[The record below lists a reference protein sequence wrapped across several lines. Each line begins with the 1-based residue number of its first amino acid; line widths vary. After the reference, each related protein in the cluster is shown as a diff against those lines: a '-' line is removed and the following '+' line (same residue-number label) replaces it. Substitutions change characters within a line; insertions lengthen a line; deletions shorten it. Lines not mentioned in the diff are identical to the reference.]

1 MVSAVSVESLGD
13 EVTATPYTGGR
24 GLPLFLEPASDR
36 LRSSADE
43 VNRWLA
49 EHAEAFDRVLAEAGA
64 VVLRGFPIRSTDDFQ
79 TIAKHLPPLEMGYA
93 GGNAPREAVKGN
105 VMESTRADPS
115 VLIYLH
121 QEMAY
126 NPQYPTKIAFLC
138 NVASET
144 GGETIVADVR
154 EIERRLPPELAK
166 GVKERGLR
174 YIRNFRAPDRSTGN
188 PDIDTFHN
196 TWTGA
201 FKTEDK
207 DEVAAICDAR
217 GVLYT
222 WQPDGSLTLL
232 SDLPGYRKHPV
243 TGEEV
248 WFNQMHTMALKPPVI
263 TPELDKAMDEYYAS
277 SDMTRPFVVQYG
289 DGGEI
294 DSGHLDAVYALFDEL
309 TVGFPWQDGDVMFID
324 NLHTAHGR
332 NPFTGKRD
340 VQVQVF
346 A

>member
-1 MVSAVSVESLGD
+1 MASPVSVGSLGD
-13 EVTATPYTGGR
+13 EVTATPYAAGN
-24 GLPLFLEPASDR
+24 GLPLFLAPASDR
-36 LRSSADE
+36 LRSSAED
-43 VNRWLA
+43 VNNWLV
-49 EHAEAFDRVLAEAGA
+49 EHAVAFDHVLAEVGA
-64 VVLRGFPIRSTDDFQ
+64 IVLRGFPIHSTDDFQ
-79 TIAKHLPPLEMGYA
+79 TIGKHLPPLEMGYA
-93 GGNAPREAVKGN
+93 GGNAPRESVKGN

-115 VLIYLH
+115 VLLYLH

-126 NPQYPTKIAFLC
+126 NPQYPTRIAFLC
-138 NVASET
+138 NVASAT
-144 GGETIVADVR
+144 GGETILADVR
-154 EIERRLPPELAK
+154 QIERRLPPELAAA
-166 GVKERGLR
+166 VKERGLR
-174 YIRNFRAPDRSTGN
+174 YIRNFRSPDRSTGN
-188 PDIDTFHN
+188 KDIDTFHN
-196 TWTGA
+196 TWSRA

-217 GVLYT
+217 GVRYT
-222 WQPDGSLTLL
+222 WQPDGSLTLV

-263 TPELDKAMDEYYAS
+263 TPELDEAMEDFYAA
-277 SDMTRPFVVQYG
+277 SDMRRPFLVQYG

-294 DSGHLDAVYALFDEL
+294 ATEHLNAVYALFDEL
-309 TVGFPWQDGDVMFID
+309 TVGFAWQAGDVMFID

-332 NPFTGKRD
+332 NPFTGERD